1 MNHGRGRDES
11 YGAGMRAKG
20 YADVEMVAG
29 TGATL
34 TTIPETIADEIG
46 LVRSGLVMVKL
57 ADGTRRTVAVAD
69 AEVEVRG
76 DRAPVRV
83 LVGPVDHL

>member
-1 MNHGRGRDES
+1 MVVGETRVTVRVCGP
-11 YGAGMRAKG
+11 KG
-20 YADVEMVAG
+20 YVDVEMVAG

>member
-1 MNHGRGRDES
+1 MAVGETRVTVRICGP
-11 YGAGMRAKG
+11 KG
-20 YADVEMVAG
+20 YADVEMVADTG
-29 TGATL
+29 TTL